1 MYLAKGLLRKRHS
14 PRLPPLVLRLPIHHT
29 GCPTQPEHSPEIYPS
44 CRPSCPFR
52 FSCRAF
58 SCWSALP
65 LSFELNRIYPVRALQ
80 EAQAFEIH
88 IRERQ
93 RPNTLF
99 KPADM
104 GYTVAIRRNGTV
116 EYRDEEQQ
124 VVIVDTFA
132 SIKVQERRA
141 DVIANALELAKL
153 RYGVNGFEIRNATQQ
168 DLAAIEAAVRA
179 TGTSVKVL
187 PKEPAKERDD
197 GHER

>member
-1 MYLAKGLLRKRHS
+1 MLRERRRTELEQLKQNQEAELRYYRQRPHYRFLEYLYEQAKKGD
-14 PRLPPLVLRLPIHHT
+14 
-29 GCPTQPEHSPEIYPS
+29 G
-44 CRPSCPFR
+44 
-52 FSCRAF
+52 A
-58 SCWSALP
+58 ALD
-65 LSFELNRIYPVRALQ
+65 ELNRIYPVRALQ

-104 GYTVAIRRNGTV
+104 GYTVAIQRNGTV
-116 EYRDEEQQ
+116 EYRDEDQQ

-179 TGTSVKVL
+179 TGTTVKVL